1 MKLTRMRAENLE
13 KFIQDWRDAAAANMT
28 RGEFCKLMG
37 LSQGSVYVR
46 QRNLERRG
54 ISLPL
59 LRGQRGIGS
68 NSGKARRVKVRLS
81 ENKRAVPE
89 TSRPEVA
96 DLRFVLYVGDC
107 VA

>member
-13 KFIQDWRDAAAANMT
+13 KFIQDWRDAAAADMT
-28 RGEFCKLMG
+28 RAEFCKLTG

-68 NSGKARRVKVRLS
+68 NGKVRRVKVKVAKPKHSR
-81 ENKRAVPE
+81 KE
-89 TSRPEVA
+89 TT